1 MLDRQETEILMTLAE
16 ELHFGRTAERLRLTT
31 GQVSKTIK
39 KLERRVGAP
48 LFERTSRA
56 VSLTPIGERLVADLA
71 PHVSGIA
78 AALRRATDA
87 GRGVTGTLTVG
98 YIGAQA
104 EQLLL
109 NAVRLFGSR
118 HPDCEVTVHNVH
130 DSREQLNRGELD
142 VLFAAHPYP
151 GVARGPVLMAE
162 PRVLAIPV
170 GHSFEG
176 RESVSLEDLAECKL
190 LQLPAGFDD
199 VFRADRTP
207 ARTPSGL
214 PIPAGP
220 VGNSLNEFLS
230 LVAMGRGV
238 YLVGDQ
244 TARYYPR
251 PDVTY
256 VPVRDAP
263 PVERGAVW
271 LESNATNRVLAF
283 VKAATEA
290 NRSTAPGRA
299 TAEPQHG

>member
-1 MLDRQETEILMTLAE
+1 MLDRQETETLLVLAE

-39 KLERRVGAP
+39 KLERRVGAL
-48 LFERTSRA
+48 LFERTSR
-56 VSLTPIGERLVADLA
+56 VVTLTPIGERLVSDLA
-71 PHVSGIA
+71 PHVAGIET
-78 AALRRATDA
+78 ALRRATDA
-87 GRGVTGTLTVG
+87 GRGVTGTLTAG
-98 YIGAQA
+98 YIGSQA

-109 NAVRLFGSR
+109 NAVRLFASR
-118 HPDCEVTVHNVH
+118 YPDCEVTIHSVQ
-130 DSREQLNRGELD
+130 DSREQLNRGEID
-142 VLFAAHPYP
+142 VLFAARPYP
-151 GVARGPVLMAE
+151 GMARGPVLMAE
-162 PRVLAIPV
+162 PRVLVIPV

-190 LQLPAGFDD
+190 LQLPDGFDD

-207 ARTPSGL
+207 ERTPSGL
-214 PIPAGP
+214 PIPKGP
-220 VGNSLNEFLS
+220 VGRTLNEFLS

-238 YLVGDQ
+238 YIVGDQ

-256 VPVRDAP
+256 VPIRDAP

-283 VKAATEA
+283 VTAATDA
-290 NRSTAPGRA
+290 NRA
-299 TAEPQHG
+299 TVPA